1 MIEHVYTVCL
11 IVLSYLS
18 GSTPTSLIVGKLL
31 RNIDIRDHGS
41 GNAGGTN
48 VFRLLGW
55 RPALIVVFVDM
66 LKGWFPCVILA
77 RYFFD
82 VQFIPDLGVLQ
93 IFCGCSAVLG
103 HTYTVF
109 GGFKGGK
116 GVSTLGGMMLA
127 LFPTVFP
134 FCLGIAIITIIL
146 TGYVS
151 LASIM
156 ASCSLPILLILIPP
170 FLGLDPAPLSIMI
183 FSLLVPWFII
193 FTHRSNVQRL
203 RDGSENQ
210 FKNAMLFKKGKV

>member
-1 MIEHVYTVCL
+1 MVELAYTLLL
-11 IVLSYLS
+11 IILSYLS
-18 GSTPTSLIVGKLL
+18 GSTPTSVIAGKLL

-48 VFRLLGW
+48 VFRVLGW
-55 RPALIVVFVDM
+55 RPALLVVLIDIF
-66 LKGWFPCVILA
+66 KGWFPCTILT

-82 VQFIPDLGVLQ
+82 VQYISDFGLLQ

-116 GVSTLGGMMLA
+116 GVGTLGGMMLA

-151 LASIM
+151 LASII
-156 ASCSLPILLILIPP
+156 ASCSLPILLILLPP
-170 FLGLDPAPLSIMI
+170 FLDLSPAPLSILV

-203 RDGSENQ
+203 RDGTENQ

>member
-1 MIEHVYTVCL
+1 MVEHLYTLLL

-18 GSTPTSLIVGKLL
+18 GSTPTSIIAGKLL
-31 RNIDIRDHGS
+31 GRIDIREHGS
-41 GNAGGTN
+41 GNAGATN
-48 VFRLLGW
+48 VSRVLGW
-55 RPALIVVFVDM
+55 RPALFVVLVDIF
-66 LKGWFPCVILA
+66 KGWFPCAILA

-82 VQFIPDLGVLQ
+82 VQSIPDFGVLQ

-127 LFPTVFP
+127 LFPIVFP
-134 FCLGIAIITIIL
+134 FCLVIAIITIIL

-151 LASIM
+151 LASII
-156 ASCSLPILLILIPP
+156 ASCSLPILLILLPP
-170 FLGLDPAPLSIMI
+170 FLHLSPAPLSILI

-193 FTHRSNVQRL
+193 FTHRSNLQRL

>member
-1 MIEHVYTVCL
+1 MVEHLYTLLL

-18 GSTPTSLIVGKLL
+18 GSTPTSIIAGKLL
-31 RNIDIRDHGS
+31 GGIDIREHGS
-41 GNAGGTN
+41 GNAGATN
-48 VFRLLGW
+48 VSRVLGW
-55 RPALIVVFVDM
+55 KPALFVVLVDIF
-66 LKGWFPCVILA
+66 KGWFPCAILA

-82 VQFIPDLGVLQ
+82 VQSIPDFGLLQ

-134 FCLGIAIITIIL
+134 FCLVIAIITIIL

-151 LASIM
+151 LASII
-156 ASCSLPILLILIPP
+156 ASCSLPILLILLPP
-170 FLGLDPAPLSIMI
+170 FLHLSPAPLSILI

-193 FTHRSNVQRL
+193 FTHRSNLQRL